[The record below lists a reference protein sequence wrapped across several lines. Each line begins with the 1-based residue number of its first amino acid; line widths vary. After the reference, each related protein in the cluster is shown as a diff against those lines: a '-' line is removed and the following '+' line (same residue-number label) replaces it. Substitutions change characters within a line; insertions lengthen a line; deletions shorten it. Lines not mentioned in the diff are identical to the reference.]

1 MRRIIGWLRMKPQS
15 TARKRSLPRWLRR
28 AMLVSVLLAMAA
40 AYLGGV
46 AVMTRNGWIDARLAE
61 AHAAAAEYVANLG
74 FRVQSVQV
82 HGVSKTEFPELRQA
96 VSIAKGTAIL
106 AIDLPN
112 ARRRVEAL
120 PWVRVATVERSLP
133 DTVIVRVVEREPLAL
148 WQHQGKVALLDT
160 TGVMVPGAP
169 LVAFGDL
176 PLLAGKGV
184 PAAAPK
190 LMAMLSTESDLAP
203 RVTAA
208 RYVERRRWDL
218 LLDDRVW
225 VKLPQSRAQ
234 EAWIR
239 LAHEDRKNGVLRRK
253 VLSVDVRDAGN
264 WVYRLPP
271 GARTRMALERSG
283 QVERSGQ

>member
-15 TARKRSLPRWLRR
+15 TARKRSLPRWMRR
-28 AMLVSVLLAMAA
+28 AIMASVLLAMAA

-61 AHAAAAEYVANLG
+61 AHAAAAKHVANLG

-82 HGVSKTEFPELRQA
+82 QGVSKTEFPELRQA
-96 VSIAKGTAIL
+96 VAISKGTAIL
-106 AIDLPN
+106 GIDLPR
-112 ARRRVEAL
+112 ARHRVEAL

-133 DTVIVRVVEREPLAL
+133 DTIIVRVVEREPLAL
-148 WQHQGKVALLDT
+148 WQHQGTVALLDT

-169 LVAFGDL
+169 PVAFGDL
-176 PLLAGKGV
+176 PLLAGKDV

-190 LMAMLSTESDLAP
+190 LMEMLSTEGDLAP
-203 RVTAA
+203 RVTAG
-208 RYVERRRWDL
+208 RYVEQRRWDL

-225 VKLPQSRAQ
+225 VKLPQTRAQ
-234 EAWIR
+234 DAWIR
-239 LAHEDRKNGVLRRK
+239 LAHEDRKNGLLRRNI
-253 VLSVDVRDAGN
+253 LSVDIRNAGS

-271 GARTRMALERSG
+271 GARTRMALESSSR
-283 QVERSGQ
+283 